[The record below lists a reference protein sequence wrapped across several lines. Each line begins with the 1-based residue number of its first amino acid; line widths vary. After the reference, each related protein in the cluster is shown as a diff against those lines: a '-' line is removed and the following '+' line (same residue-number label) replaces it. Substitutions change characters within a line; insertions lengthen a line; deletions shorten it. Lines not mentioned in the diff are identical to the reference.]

1 MSNWLYKTPHEWRLL
16 LQKGR
21 TFETIHECPLEIY
34 PLFKERLKEN
44 MTSGVEGDNRC
55 RKRTPHPVLKH
66 GAFLEVDILMH
77 H

>member
-1 MSNWLYKTPHEWRLL
+1 MGLMSNWFYKTPHEWRLL

-21 TFETIHECPLEIY
+21 TFEAIHECPLEIC

-55 RKRTPHPVLKH
+55 RKRRRDRDYVYRQISNQE
-66 GAFLEVDILMH
+66 G
-77 H
+77 